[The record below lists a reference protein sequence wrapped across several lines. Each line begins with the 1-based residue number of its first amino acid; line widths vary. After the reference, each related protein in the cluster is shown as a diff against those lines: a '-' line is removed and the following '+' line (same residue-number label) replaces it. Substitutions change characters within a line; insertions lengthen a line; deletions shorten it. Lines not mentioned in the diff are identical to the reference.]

1 MDPNREKEMLE
12 ISSYL
17 KNYWVKYKEAPKT
30 VVNFYKIGKI
40 LGKGAFGKVHLGIHK
55 LTGKFVAIKL
65 IHKQL
70 MKDETS
76 KRKVMREVAIWEKL
90 AHSNVI
96 RLYETFESEKYLLY
110 VEELCA
116 GGDLLSYV
124 RKRRKLK
131 EPAAKA
137 IFKQILN
144 GIYYCHSKGILHRDI
159 KLDNILL
166 DAEGEVKICDF
177 GVSKAMKAGEVMT
190 ERCGTPAYIAPEILK
205 REGYSGFASDVWS
218 AGVVL
223 YTMLYGAVPFRAG
236 CMAELH
242 ALILKRKCKFK
253 STISEEAR
261 SLLHKILEVDPK
273 KRYSIQQIL
282 CHEWFSNYDPEV
294 KLFTDSEKES
304 LKSDFANARKTFRNQ
319 PLLPTESDWFVE
331 QNIDVSSSELTR
343 NVTARSLVLAPF
355 NTTERNSG
363 RAEEICDRRVIKF
376 GAKVKEIDRQ
386 YEKNNN
392 CEVDNGVYNECWDK
406 SDDSSLSS
414 DSDDS
419 LEDEIILINEP
430 LPKPIDQSIKNL
442 LLDSLAPKQAAVD
455 KRIVNCIA
463 ELGYPKEYVME
474 GLEKS
479 WRNYATTSYFL
490 LSK

>member
-1 MDPNREKEMLE
+1 MC
-12 ISSYL
+12 
-17 KNYWVKYKEAPKT
+17 
-30 VVNFYKIGKI
+30 
-40 LGKGAFGKVHLGIHK
+40 
-55 LTGKFVAIKL
+55 
-65 IHKQL
+65 
-70 MKDETS
+70 
-76 KRKVMREVAIWEKL
+76 
-90 AHSNVI
+90 I
-96 RLYETFESEKYLLY
+96 R
-110 VEELCA
+110 
-116 GGDLLSYV
+116 D
-124 RKRRKLK
+124 R
-131 EPAAKA
+131 
-137 IFKQILN
+137 
-144 GIYYCHSKGILHRDI
+144 
-159 KLDNILL
+159 
-166 DAEGEVKICDF
+166 
-177 GVSKAMKAGEVMT
+177 
-190 ERCGTPAYIAPEILK
+190 
-205 REGYSGFASDVWS
+205 
-218 AGVVL
+218 
-223 YTMLYGAVPFRAG
+223 
-236 CMAELH
+236 
-242 ALILKRKCKFK
+242 CKFK